1 VTHPSS
7 AARGVWRSEIIM
19 KTLIGLAAG
28 LFLLAAPAAA
38 APMAN
43 VGGGEAV
50 AASATLPVETVQS
63 RGKRVAPVG
72 GPYRGGPPHRGGWHG
87 GGRHHNNYYRGGR
100 WYGGGWGR
108 GWGYGGWGGV
118 GYWPGY
124 YGGYYGYGA
133 PVIVGA
139 PVVVGPRAVV
149 VAPRGVAVAPRG
161 VVKVRRPWTKAWYRS
176 CAQRYRSFNA
186 RTGYYR
192 TYSGRLV
199 FCR

>member
-1 VTHPSS
+1 
-7 AARGVWRSEIIM
+7 M
-19 KTLIGLAAG
+19 KTLIALAAG
-28 LFLLAAPAAA
+28 LVLLAAPVAA
-38 APMAN
+38 APIAN
-43 VGGGEAV
+43 IGGGKTV
-50 AASATLPVETVQS
+50 AASGSLPVETVQS

-72 GPYRGGPPHRGGWHG
+72 GPYRGGPRHHGGRHG
-87 GGRHHNNYYRGGR
+87 GGRHHNHYYRGGR

-108 GWGYGGWGGV
+108 GWGWGG

-149 VAPRGVAVAPRG
+149 VAPRGV
-161 VVKVRRPWTKAWYRS
+161 VKVRRPWTRAWVRS
-176 CAQRYRSFNA
+176 CSKRFRSFNP